1 MSLRFAVVVV
11 VALAHPVSAQEAAE
25 SLPPFDDNAPKE
37 SPQVEAPG
45 QVYEMF
51 LQPDATLL
59 RDDDGDSAPVPDP
72 QQEVLEK
79 IKQSHQA
86 AHAARLEILKLR
98 LKSHQARF
106 DELTGALREQ
116 RELQVKRLGDHP
128 AGKAILAQFDKMQSG
143 AVARLESA
151 KSEIEAAIE
160 QAKEVVNL
168 RRQREASALGE
179 LYRQHTFGDID
190 MLALVV
196 EFERA
201 ELSRLTAQHALAE
214 MKSAERVAVLQ
225 RTARQLREHGQS
237 DAAEQIEATTAML
250 GYLATPE
257 PAYAPLR
264 LSPAKTTPFQIDEGL
279 LDLPK
284 EAEPSPAKRTQE

>member
-11 VALAHPVSAQEAAE
+11 LAFARPLSAQEAAE
-25 SLPPFDDNAPKE
+25 FLPPFDDIAPKE
-37 SPQVEAPG
+37 SPQLEAPAE
-45 QVYEMF
+45 VYEIF
-51 LQPDATLL
+51 LGSEATLV
-59 RDDDGDSAPVPDP
+59 RDDEGDSAPTPDP
-72 QQEVLEK
+72 QQEVLVR

-86 AHAARLEILKLR
+86 AHAARLEMLKLR

-106 DELTGALREQ
+106 DELTSALREQ

-128 AGKAILAQFDKMQSG
+128 AGKDMLEQFDKMQSG
-143 AVARLESA
+143 TVSRLEAA
-151 KSEIEAAIE
+151 KSEIETAIDL
-160 QAKEVVNL
+160 AKEVVDL
-168 RRQREASALGE
+168 RRQREESALGE

-190 MLALVV
+190 MLTLVV

-225 RTARQLREHGQS
+225 RTARELREHGQA
-237 DAAEQIEATTAML
+237 DAAAQIEATTAML

-257 PAYAPLR
+257 RAYAPLR
-264 LSPAKTTPFQIDEGL
+264 LSPAKTTPFQVDAEL
-279 LDLPK
+279 LVVPQW
-284 EAEPSPAKRTQE
+284 AESPAK